1 MKVILLSQWL
11 ARWSYAIEFQ
21 LPQNFQSGSNTR
33 CWPQHRHLLAL
44 LKDNQGLSCCWDFSG
59 GSVVKNPLAN
69 VWSLVG
75 GDPLEKEIA
84 THSTIFAWEIP
95 WTELH
100 GRLIVYR
107 ITKGW
112 TWTTTTENPIMRNN
126 SWESF
131 TRESMD
137 ALGATIFLA
146 MECAM
151 SIRVNEWFLII
162 FSFVFTPN
170 QGLDL
175 LLGISVF
182 THLIQGLVRFLVYV
196 GREFPTASQA
206 ALAEKNPPASA
217 GEIRDMGSIPGSGE
231 SPGVAWK

>member
-1 MKVILLSQWL
+1 M
-11 ARWSYAIEFQ
+11 
-21 LPQNFQSGSNTR
+21 
-33 CWPQHRHLLAL
+33 
-44 LKDNQGLSCCWDFSG
+44 
-59 GSVVKNPLAN
+59 
-69 VWSLVG
+69 
-75 GDPLEKEIA
+75 A
-84 THSTIFAWEIP
+84 THSSTLAWKIP